1 VYEYHG
7 GHVYLISDGRDTS
20 KVTENGGSSVDL
32 IGSDA
37 TGANVFFGTADRLV
51 ERDTDTQLDVY
62 DARIC
67 TTGDPCIAPPQPPPP
82 PCLGETCHGTPAVT
96 PAVLTPGT
104 ATFSGAGNLSPPA
117 PTSVKRK
124 TAAQIKAENLA
135 KALRA
140 CRVRRNKHK
149 RKACESRARKKYGA
163 RPTSTAHMGGK

>member
-1 VYEYHG
+1 
-7 GHVYLISDGRDTS
+7 VYLISDGRDTS

-96 PAVLTPGT
+96 PA
-104 ATFSGAGNLSPPA
+104 TFSGAGNLSPPA

-163 RPTSTAHMGGK
+163 RPTSTAHTGGK